1 MKTFEGIVVS
11 NQMKNTVVV
20 EVFRVTPHPLY
31 RKLVK
36 LSKKF
41 KADTV
46 DFGNINVGAV
56 VRITETKPMSK
67 DKYFKVSKVISKGEG
82 LVSVD
87 SEKELEKVMKVT
99 EKKPVKTE
107 EPKTEKRKEK
117 TPKKEPK
124 SK

>member
-1 MKTFEGIVVS
+1 MRTFEGIVRS
-11 NQMKNTVVV
+11 TSMKNTVVV

-31 RKLVK
+31 RKLIK

-41 KADTV
+41 KADT
-46 DFGNINVGAV
+46 DGIENINVGSV

-82 LVSVD
+82 IATTD
-87 SEKELEKVMKVT
+87 SEKELERVLKTT
-99 EKKPVKTE
+99 EKKPAKKEEVKI
-107 EPKTEKRKEK
+107 EKGKEK
-117 TPKKEPK
+117 APKKEPK